1 MKTRLLA
8 AVLLVSWGTLA
19 HGEVSPEDLIQAVD
33 RMSPE
38 QAHDLQQK
46 LEAKLWEPVPQGFFT
61 RMAVDI
67 GVAYSSLDNVDLAS
81 LSLSSG
87 GMDVDEVSGM
97 DVSLLWRLF
106 SERFRFGLRFGS
118 WAARD
123 SDLSEAGY
131 SRAEVVGG
139 NLSLVANYQWVR
151 SDSWLVWTELAP
163 GAGSIAVETVDT
175 PAHQPTTLRSFDRS
189 FGQLDLQAGA
199 SWRFNRVLC
208 LFLSGGYRFAES
220 LNLGEGGRATALEID
235 ASGFTARGGLGVNF

>member
-1 MKTRLLA
+1 
-8 AVLLVSWGTLA
+8 LA
-19 HGEVSPEDLIQAVD
+19 HGEVSPADLIQAVD
-33 RMSPE
+33 QMSPE
-38 QAHDLQQK
+38 QAHELQQK

-67 GVAYSSLDNVDLAS
+67 GVSYSSLDRVDLAP

-87 GMDVDEVSGM
+87 RLDVDEVSGM

-123 SDLSEAGY
+123 SDFGEAGY
-131 SRAEVVGG
+131 SRADVVGG
-139 NLSLVANYQWVR
+139 NLSLVANYQWIR
-151 SDSWLVWTELAP
+151 SDSWLVWTEVAP

-175 PAHQPTTLRSFDRS
+175 PADQSTTLRSFDGS
-189 FGQLDLQAGA
+189 FGLLDLQAGA

-220 LNLGEGGRATALEID
+220 LDLDEGGRATTVEVD
-235 ASGFTARGGLGVNF
+235 ARGPVGRFGLGVNF